1 MREIWTVKNKVSQ
14 FFFFL
19 LEHQIGRQPSRRQ
32 SFPSVYLLSGSEV
45 DVQLNITRS
54 GGITQQN
61 YYSV

>member
-1 MREIWTVKNKVSQ
+1 MDSKKQSISIL
-14 FFFFL
+14 FFL